1 MPYFKI
7 KEKKK
12 PTTIVKIYNNLTG
25 RWVTLKENK
34 RKKKDTVSA
43 APSQPNTVIAT
54 SSQQPIPT
62 TSSINV
68 EPMAVVIA
76 ASSQQPIPTTSS
88 IDVEPM
94 AVGRALGKKGR
105 NLSFPYKKHFLAP
118 VVKVTGMPEGVEFK
132 HPSKY
137 TVSELKKIIANKAHI
152 KMELIAPS
160 VAEEPSL
167 CAADFQQT
175 PVVADVFMASD
186 PPSEVVQ
193 TTLVQDMHSKEEFCK
208 ATPGIRAKNQ
218 RTGFRTL
225 WTAEEV
231 LIVQQHFSQEL
242 AGLKPVSRSSIES
255 FLAQQT
261 VVKRTSTAVGNYLLR
276 NRKKKNRPNDQG

>member
-193 TTLVQDMHSKEEFCK
+193 TTLVQDMEEAPISTLQHS
-208 ATPGIRAKNQ
+208 
-218 RTGFRTL
+218 
-225 WTAEEV
+225 
-231 LIVQQHFSQEL
+231 
-242 AGLKPVSRSSIES
+242 
-255 FLAQQT
+255 T
-261 VVKRTSTAVGNYLLR
+261 V
-276 NRKKKNRPNDQG
+276 KKNSAKQHQESGRKTKEQDSELCGQQKKYSLSSNTSVRSWLG